1 VLGTDSHRHD
11 RAASIPPKL
20 GLWTLEKKS
29 RKLVMA
35 TRASAEMA
43 ERCTYVTGGYAAKK
57 YWNAGRAALRRSAGT
72 MRFDLNIIASSKS
85 GPARKETMKQ
95 NKQFLMD
102 LDNFDLAMAKKD
114 TAAALAAFA
123 KVKEGYN
130 KIAVA

>member
-1 VLGTDSHRHD
+1 VDIRVRDGFTQARQSGLDSTKARIVD
-11 RAASIPPKL
+11 A
-20 GLWTLEKKS
+20 GKKIEE
-29 RKLVMA
+29 A
-35 TRASAEMA
+35 
-43 ERCTYVTGGYAAKK
+43 GGYAAKK

-114 TAAALAAFA
+114 TAAALVHQHVLLHQRF
-123 KVKEGYN
+123 GLMFLP
-130 KIAVA
+130 IRLPLRR